1 MTEDHRLAHP
11 HRAEAA
17 MVEIM
22 QIRSADTAG
31 LDGDFD
37 LSRTDYFGFAFLDPQ
52 IAGSMNDDS
61 FHGVLQRHKPRDWW

>member
-1 MTEDHRLAHP
+1 
-11 HRAEAA
+11 

-31 LDGDFD
+31 LDGDLD
-37 LSRTDYFGFAFLDPQ
+37 LSRTDYLGFAFLDPQ

-61 FHGVLQRHKPRDWW
+61 FHVVLQRHKPRDWW